1 MVTVLMRRISR
12 RLIYVGVLLSIIPL
26 NIIMFCACAIF
37 AHAVVGWFPNADISL
52 MQVFGVSLFAFLFL
66 QSWLWRRYGPP
77 GKQKKY
83 KLGISEHGV
92 RVELSPT
99 ESTFVPWNEIRRVKH
114 SRILKTVTIHS
125 PLLRDPYRIAL
136 EMNLDD
142 TFRSASELIKKSVGD
157 RWREHLL

>member
-1 MVTVLMRRISR
+1 MVAVFMRRISR
-12 RLIYVGVLLSIIPL
+12 CLIYVGGLLSIILL
-26 NIIMFCACAIF
+26 NIIMFCTCAIF
-37 AHAVVGWFPNADISL
+37 AHAVVDWFPNADISL

-66 QSWLWRRYGPP
+66 QTWLWRRYDPL

-83 KLGISEHGV
+83 KLAVSELGV

-114 SRILKTVTIHS
+114 SRIWKTVTIHS

-136 EMNLDD
+136 DLNMNDSY
-142 TFRSASELIKKSVGD
+142 RSASELIKKSVGD